1 MPFDVSSFRLLLRS
15 RTIFGDL
22 SRKRGIY
29 PKETDNHA
37 DMRRNLQK
45 HFPEEL
51 TQLIIDCWEDIIKE
65 PGELLFCSVD
75 DLIFGL
81 KHIRLFKNQNS

>member
-1 MPFDVSSFRLLLRS
+1 MSAVSDCGYGAKQF
-15 RTIFGDL
+15 FGDL

-45 HFPEEL
+45 HFSRR
-51 TQLIIDCWEDIIKE
+51 IDSADCWEDIIKE

-75 DLIFGL
+75 DLIFWL
-81 KHIRLFKNQNS
+81 EAYQAF